1 MKRAL
6 LIVFG
11 PLTVVLAVAI
21 SIATLGY
28 LNLDFDID
36 SEGARGVS
44 PRLDTSPE
52 AIARASAVLRLGD
65 RAGAA
70 SEVVEG
76 LGFQVIVTVTNNSPV
91 PVLVPSTEHAM
102 LVDDVAVTEPAVVE
116 VGVLS
121 PGETGSFAVDMS
133 LMGDQVPGVVFE
145 ALFDGGSIDYVVRSR
160 LKGGVFSGLAHESSD
175 TLDLPGIVR
184 ALLEGRDSG

>member
-11 PLTVVLAVAI
+11 PLTIVLAVAI

-28 LNLDFDID
+28 LNLELDID

-44 PRLDTSPE
+44 PRLDTSPG
-52 AIARASAVLRLGD
+52 AIARASAVLLLGD
-65 RAGAA
+65 RVGAA

-76 LGFQVIVTVTNNSPV
+76 LDLQVIVNVTNNSPV
-91 PVLVPSTEHAM
+91 PVLVPSTEHVM
-102 LVDDVAVTEPAVVE
+102 LVDDVAVTEPAVVD

-121 PGETGSFAVDMS
+121 PGETGSFTVNMS
-133 LMGDQVPGVVFE
+133 LMGERVPSVVFE

-160 LKGGVFSGLAHESSD
+160 LKGGVLSGLAHESPN
-175 TLDLPGIVR
+175 TLDLPSIVR
-184 ALLEGRDSG
+184 AVLEGRDSS

>member
-28 LNLDFDID
+28 LNLGFDID

-52 AIARASAVLRLGD
+52 AVARASAVLRRGD

-91 PVLVPSTEHAM
+91 PVLVPSTEHVM

-121 PGETGSFAVDMS
+121 PGETASFAVDMS

-175 TLDLPGIVR
+175 TLDLPGVVR

>member
-11 PLTVVLAVAI
+11 PLIVVLAAAI

-28 LNLDFDID
+28 LNLDIDID
-36 SEGARGVS
+36 SEGARGVT

-52 AIARASAVLRLGD
+52 AIARASAVLLLGD
-65 RAGAA
+65 RVGAA

-76 LGFQVIVTVTNNSPV
+76 LDFQVIVDVTNNSPV
-91 PVLVPSTEHAM
+91 PVLVPSTEHIM
-102 LVDDVAVTEPAVVE
+102 LVDDVVVTEPAVVD

-121 PGETGSFAVDMS
+121 PGETGSFTVNMS
-133 LMGDQVPGVVFE
+133 LMGEQAPSVVLE

-160 LKGGVFSGLAHESSD
+160 LKGGVFSGLAHESSN

-184 ALLEGRDSG
+184 VVLEGRDSG

>member
-11 PLTVVLAVAI
+11 PPTVVLAAAI
-21 SIATLGY
+21 SIATIGY
-28 LNLDFDID
+28 LNLGFDID

-52 AIARASAVLRLGD
+52 AIVRASAVLRLGD

-70 SEVVEG
+70 GEVVEG

-91 PVLVPSTEHAM
+91 PVLVPSTEHVV

-121 PGETGSFAVDMS
+121 PGETASFAVDMS

>member
-11 PLTVVLAVAI
+11 PPTVVLAAAI
-21 SIATLGY
+21 SIATIGY
-28 LNLDFDID
+28 LNLGFDID

-70 SEVVEG
+70 GEVVEG

-91 PVLVPSTEHAM
+91 PVLVPSTEHVV

-121 PGETGSFAVDMS
+121 PGETASFAVDMS

-160 LKGGVFSGLAHESSD
+160 LKGGVFSGPAHESFD
-175 TLDLPGIVR
+175 TLDLPGVVR